1 MKLKVLPEAAM
12 VPFEAEKPRT
22 RRLQGRGPLV
32 PVKK

>member
-22 RRLQGRGPLV
+22 RGHRAGGQWC
-32 PVKK
+32 